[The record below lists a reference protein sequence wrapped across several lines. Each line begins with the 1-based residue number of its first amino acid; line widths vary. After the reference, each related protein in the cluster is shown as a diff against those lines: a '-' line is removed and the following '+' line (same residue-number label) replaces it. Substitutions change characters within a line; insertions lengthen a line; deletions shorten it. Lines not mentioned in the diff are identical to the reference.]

1 MVDYYKHLSVA
12 HKIIFVFSC
21 IVFLII
27 LSFALIMNSASKT
40 ILKEENSIT
49 LTNTVSR
56 YKNFVD
62 GANISVYSSLRVAQN
77 LAERS
82 IIDGRTITDM
92 NIITRIIES
101 AADNRFVNFGFM
113 VVNPRF
119 APLIQNTQMSHHQPN
134 GSIAFGVAKSQNG
147 VKAFAVNNSIL
158 SQITALQNALQSG
171 KIEVDEPKY
180 ITIDGKR
187 HYVYNL
193 ALPILNP
200 QKQIVAVISLS
211 VNLEQLEALL
221 GDPSL
226 IVYENDQRFVLV
238 DGTIVATSVGK
249 ENRGKNLLEINNTP
263 QTKIILQNHK
273 NSINGIYEYKS
284 ADGLEGRIAL
294 QNFEVIPGIGKHWTI
309 ALFAP
314 NDSIYAPLSYLHT
327 TIPIL
332 TVVSILL
339 VIVTNSFY
347 IRYAFSRR
355 IRNISSTLFGF
366 FDYIAHESK
375 ILPPPL
381 KIIAEDE
388 LGEMGLA
395 INDSI
400 EKINKSLDMD
410 ANLVKECLSVIEHA
424 KNGYTD
430 RRISS
435 TGSNPQLNTLKDSV
449 NELLDLIQTGIGRD
463 FNEINRVF
471 DSFTALDF
479 STEVA
484 NATGKVEV
492 VTNILGSE
500 IRKMLKT
507 SSSFAHSL
515 SAESEL
521 LSKEVQ
527 NLKNLTNSQ
536 ATSLK
541 QTSNDIKSITNSMQ
555 DVSTRT
561 GEVIAQ
567 SEDIKNVISI
577 IRDIADQTNLLALN
591 AAIEA
596 ARAGEH
602 GRGFAV
608 VADEVRKLA
617 ERTQKSLSEIEANI
631 NILVQSINDMGE
643 SIKAQ
648 ASSVMQINEVV
659 GNIENGTKQ
668 NVIVANN
675 SSEISSKV
683 SNIAKEILLDTDRKK
698 F

>member
-1 MVDYYKHLSVA
+1 MVNYYKHLSVA

-27 LSFALIMNSASKT
+27 LSFALIMNSASRT
-40 ILKEENSIT
+40 MLKKESDIT

-92 NIITRIIES
+92 NIIMRIIES
-101 AADNRFVNFGFM
+101 ATDNRFVNFGFM

-119 APLIQNTQMSHHQPN
+119 APIIQNTQVSHHQPN
-134 GSIAFGVAKSQNG
+134 GSVAFGVAKTQNG
-147 VKAFAVNNSIL
+147 VKTFAVNSSIL
-158 SQITALQNALQSG
+158 SQITALQNSLKSG
-171 KIEVDEPKY
+171 KIEVDEPRH
-180 ITIDGKR
+180 ITIDGRK
-187 HYVYNL
+187 HYVYNF

-200 QKQIVAVISLS
+200 QKQIVAVIALS
-211 VNLEQLEALL
+211 VNLEQLEGML

-226 IVYENDQRFVLV
+226 VVYENDQRFVLV
-238 DGTIVATSVGK
+238 DGTIVATSAAK
-249 ENRGKNLLEINNTP
+249 ETRGKNLLEINNTP
-263 QTKIILQNHK
+263 QTKVILQNHK
-273 NSINGIYEYKS
+273 NNADGIYGYKS
-284 ADGLEGRIAL
+284 IAGLEGKVAL
-294 QNFEVIPGIGKHWTI
+294 QSFEVFPGTGKYWTI

-314 NDSIYAPLSYLHT
+314 NDSIYAPLKYLHT
-327 TIPIL
+327 TTPVL
-332 TVVSILL
+332 TIVSILL
-339 VIVTNSFY
+339 VILTTSFY
-347 IRYAFSRR
+347 VKYAFSRR
-355 IRNISSTLFGF
+355 IHNISSTLFGF
-366 FDYIAHESK
+366 FSYISHESK
-375 ILPPPL
+375 TLPPPL
-381 KIIAEDE
+381 KIVAEDE
-388 LGEMGLA
+388 LGEMGIA
-395 INDSI
+395 INDNI

-410 ANLVKECLSVIEHA
+410 ANLVKECLSVIEHS
-424 KNGYTD
+424 KNGYTN

-449 NELLDLIQTGIGRD
+449 NKLLDLIQSAVGND
-463 FNEINRVF
+463 LNEINRVF

-492 VTNILGSE
+492 VANILGDE

-521 LSKEVQ
+521 LAKEVQ

-541 QTSNDIKSITNSMQ
+541 QTSNDIKSITTSMQ

-567 SEDIKNVISI
+567 SEDIKSVISI

-648 ASSVMQINEVV
+648 TSSVMQINEVV

>member
-147 VKAFAVNNSIL
+147 VKTFAVNNSIL
-158 SQITALQNALQSG
+158 SQVTALQNALQSG